1 MKPYYLLV
9 AVALAMPA
17 STFAQAAKPCEE
29 LKLEIAKKLEANQ
42 VKSYSL
48 EIVPKDQEV
57 QGKVVGTCERSNKKI
72 VYGKTPAA
80 PKDPAPPANK
90 R

>member
-1 MKPYYLLV
+1 MKLHLV
-9 AVALAMPA
+9 FAAALAMPG

-29 LKLEIAKKLEANQ
+29 LKLEIAKKLESNQ

-48 EIVPKDQEV
+48 EILPKDQEV
-57 QGKVVGTCERSNKKI
+57 HGKLVGTCERGTKKI

-80 PKDPAPPANK
+80 AKTPAPSANK